1 MCQTRSKVSGPCS
14 TGLTPLTMPMNP
26 MGQTVF
32 GGRRSDE
39 RTGECQP
46 RSWAADPDST
56 GRRPISIAL

>member
-1 MCQTRSKVSGPCS
+1 MLNGPD
-14 TGLTPLTMPMNP
+14 TTTMPTNP

-32 GGRRSDE
+32 GDRRSDE

-56 GRRPISIAL
+56 GVTEASITL